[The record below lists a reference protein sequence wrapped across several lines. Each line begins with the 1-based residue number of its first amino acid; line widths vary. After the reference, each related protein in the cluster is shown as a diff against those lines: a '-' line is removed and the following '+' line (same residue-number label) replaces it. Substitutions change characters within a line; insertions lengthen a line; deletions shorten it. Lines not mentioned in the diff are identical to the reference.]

1 MGYIIGVSADYNTWC
16 RLRAAFGP
24 STAPGG
30 SLISNTEY
38 YSSSYS
44 APDKAFMSASPGSGL
59 IRVDAVKTFLRRTA
73 NFWIRSTNEQ
83 PNPSPPPDYSYDWI
97 CQLSWQGTVD
107 GVYGTLVTPEIQEEL
122 LGETV
127 ECTNASFEIT
137 SDLFDNENGIQTFLE
152 DSIVD
157 VGYAVSVGKLT
168 PIP

>member
-1 MGYIIGVSADYNTWC
+1 
-16 RLRAAFGP
+16 
-24 STAPGG
+24 
-30 SLISNTEY
+30 
-38 YSSSYS
+38 
-44 APDKAFMSASPGSGL
+44 
-59 IRVDAVKTFLRRTA
+59 VDAVKTFLRRTA

-83 PNPSPPPDYSYDWI
+83 TNPSPPPDYTYDWI
-97 CQLSWQGTVD
+97 CQLSWHGTVD

-152 DSIVD
+152 DSVLD
-157 VGYAVSVGKLT
+157 VGDIISVGKLT